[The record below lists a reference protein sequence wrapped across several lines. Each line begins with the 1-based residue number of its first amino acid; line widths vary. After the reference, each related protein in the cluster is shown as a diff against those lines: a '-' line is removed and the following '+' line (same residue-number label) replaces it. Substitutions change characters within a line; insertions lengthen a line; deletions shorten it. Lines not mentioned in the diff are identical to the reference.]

1 MIFVSS
7 VPLPSQSS
15 MAWATRKPG
24 APVVEADNPR
34 TPLPSCHRAVTRDE
48 ARRIAV
54 TPHRWPCVQACPL
67 TAAGRP
73 PTAHPGVTRPEPR
86 GRLAGAPTSLLQCI
100 LNASILVG
108 RAAADANPADMGA
121 KPSARHW
128 QRAMVSLRST

>member
-1 MIFVSS
+1 M
-7 VPLPSQSS
+7 PPC
-15 MAWATRKPG
+15 G
-24 APVVEADNPR
+24 Y
-34 TPLPSCHRAVTRDE
+34 
-48 ARRIAV
+48 ARRGPAHHRD
-54 TPHRWPCVQACPL
+54 PHRWPCVQACPL

-73 PTAHPGVTRPEPR
+73 PTAHSGVTRPEPR

>member
-1 MIFVSS
+1 VIFVSS

-24 APVVEADNPR
+24 ASVVEADNPR
-34 TPLPSCHRAVTRDE
+34 SPLPSGHRAVTRDE

-54 TPHRWPCVQACPL
+54 TACPL
-67 TAAGRP
+67 TAARRP

-128 QRAMVSLRST
+128 

>member
-1 MIFVSS
+1 
-7 VPLPSQSS
+7 

-54 TPHRWPCVQACPL
+54 TL
-67 TAAGRP
+67 TAGRVCKLAAAGRP

>member
-1 MIFVSS
+1 M
-7 VPLPSQSS
+7 PPC
-15 MAWATRKPG
+15 G
-24 APVVEADNPR
+24 Y
-34 TPLPSCHRAVTRDE
+34 
-48 ARRIAV
+48 ARRGAAHPSPLAV
-54 TPHRWPCVQACPL
+54 CASLPL

-86 GRLAGAPTSLLQCI
+86 GRLAGAPTSLPQCI